1 MGVVELRKSSKEVKL
16 SKEDRMILEKIINT
30 GTRSVKQIK
39 RARILLELD
48 TSNGIEPAKEASIAE
63 KVGVSRQTIQV
74 VKTEFFASE
83 KLQDVLERKKRETP
97 PNQPKITGD
106 VEAKILALACS
117 AVPEGY
123 STWTL
128 RLLAEKIIE
137 LQILDNISH
146 MSVSRLLKKH
156 SLSLT

>member
-48 TSNGIEPAKEASIAE
+48 TSNGIEPE

>member
-1 MGVVELRKSSKEVKL
+1 MRKSSKEVKL